1 MDTIG
6 ALGGMLNIPQWFVW
20 RLTWDAEENK
30 FQKVPCY
37 PDGRVFRMD
46 ASDSSNWMTFSQAR
60 ITLTSLR
67 QRGDGFA
74 YTLGF
79 WLSADT
85 GYWFLDIDKCMPNGQ
100 LSPLAQTLFNMFP
113 GAAYEWSSSGQGL
126 HLFGRGAVP
135 DHRRKDAHGF
145 NLEFYTDK
153 RGIAFGLSG
162 QFWGNADTD
171 HSVSIGQLVAAYFPP
186 NALHAGDIL
195 DSQFDAPHASWHGP
209 VDDTELIALIRS
221 RERLDAGAIFAGLP
235 AQRATFSDLYD
246 GREDVLS
253 RCYPGHS
260 DRDYALIGIL
270 SFWTGRD
277 AIRTERIMRSSAL
290 YREKWESQRGKDTYI
305 RYSILRQF
313 RQAHAENREV
323 FGSRR
328 VVSEPAQPGSALN
341 VGSSG
346 VSDNTSVHGGAVQPL
361 VTVTVNTAARDAV
374 RAAHAGFAAAGDAFE
389 LEAFAR
395 SLSTVAALDDG
406 TREGLAHDL
415 MERFEQLQ
423 SKRKITHCR
432 AMLSAASSQ
441 PLTPGAHRECTEFG
455 NVSRLMDKYGDTLMY
470 VSEIEQWYQWDGM
483 RWNAATPEQLQF
495 LATQTIYS
503 IAQEARDEENEEVR
517 VRLAQWARD
526 SQKTAMVK
534 NIVTGARAEPR
545 VFARAANLDADV
557 RYIGAPNCIIDLQT
571 GAALAPDRNAR
582 ITQYTAVQY
591 NPAADAP
598 CFKQTIR
605 EAFFDNIELIVFFK
619 RLMGYALLGNPKQ
632 SWLVIPYGHGA
643 NGKSTIMNAIQRVLG
658 DYCRTASSDTF
669 TSSEASRSS
678 SAGGPRE
685 DLVRLRSTRMLLIS
699 EVEENSH
706 LREAIVKSL
715 TGDDTI
721 VARGVQAKASVE
733 YKPRFVPI
741 MSTNHKPVIKGSDN
755 GIWRRIMMIPF
766 ERNFREDPNIPEDV
780 DRPEKIAAESEG
792 VLRWLVEGA
801 VEYQQFGVTV
811 PHIIREATDEYRKD
825 MDLLSGWIES
835 RLEFDPDAF
844 VTPQDLFTSW
854 QSYATP
860 IGLMRFVSTP
870 VALGRKLAG
879 RKGFKRAQN
888 IGGMRGRC
896 FVGVRL
902 KTAAEVVFNG

>member
-46 ASDSSNWMTFSQAR
+46 ASDPSNWMTFSQAR
-60 ITLTSLR
+60 ITLAALR

-126 HLFGRGAVP
+126 HLFGRGVVP

-153 RGIAFGLSG
+153 RGVAFGLSG
-162 QFWGNADTD
+162 QFWGSADTAHD
-171 HSVSIGQLVAAYFPP
+171 VTIAQLVTAYFPP

-195 DSQFDAPHASWHGP
+195 DSEFDAPNASWHGP
-209 VDDTELIALIRS
+209 TDDAELIALIRS

-246 GREDVLS
+246 GREDILS

-313 RQAHAENREV
+313 RQAHAENRDV

-328 VVSEPAQPGSALN
+328 AAQPGSALDA
-341 VGSSG
+341 GSSG

-361 VTVTVNTAARDAV
+361 VTVTVNTEARDAV
-374 RAAHAGFAAAGDAFE
+374 RAAQQGFAAAGDAFE

-432 AMLSAASSQ
+432 AMLASASSM
-441 PLTPGAHRECTEFG
+441 PLQPGAHRECTEFG
-455 NVSRLMDKYGDTLMY
+455 NVSRFIDAHGDSLMY

-483 RWNAATPEQLQF
+483 RWNAATPEQLSF
-495 LATQTIYS
+495 LATQTVYA

-526 SQKTAMVK
+526 SQKQAMVK
-534 NIVTGARAEPR
+534 NIVLGARAEPK

-557 RYIGAPNCIIDLQT
+557 RYIGAPNCIIDLTT

-582 ITQYTAVQY
+582 ITQYTSIAY
-591 NPAADAP
+591 NPVADAP
-598 CFKQTIR
+598 WFKQTVR
-605 EAFFDNIELIVFFK
+605 EAFFDNIELVVFFK

-632 SWLVIPYGHGA
+632 SWLIIPYGHGA
-643 NGKSTIMNAIQRVLG
+643 NGKSTIMNTIQRVMG
-658 DYCRTASSDTF
+658 DYCKTAASDTF
-669 TSSEASRSS
+669 TSQEASRSS

-685 DLVRLRSTRMLLIS
+685 DLVRLRTTRMLLVS
-699 EVEENSH
+699 EVEENAH
-706 LREAIVKSL
+706 LRESIVKSL

-721 VARGVQAKASVE
+721 VARGVLAKASVE

-755 GIWRRIMMIPF
+755 GIWRRIMLIPF
-766 ERNFREDPNIPEDV
+766 ERNFREDATITEDL
-780 DRPEKIAAESEG
+780 DRPQKIAAEAEG

-801 VEYQQFGVTV
+801 LEYQQFGITV
-811 PHIIREATDEYRKD
+811 PASIREATEEYRKD
-825 MDLLSGWIES
+825 MDFLHDWIAS
-835 RLEFDPDAF
+835 RLEFDEESAVSVSDIWM
-844 VTPQDLFTSW
+844 SW
-854 QSYATP
+854 QAYATP
-860 IGLMRFVSTP
+860 IGYLRYINTP
-870 VALGRKLAG
+870 TALTRKLVG
-879 RKGFKRAQN
+879 RKGFKRDQHKF
-888 IGGMRGRC
+888 GVRGRC

-902 KTAAEVVFNG
+902 KTAAEVVFHG